1 MLINTKGETIG
12 HIQVTEMASGG
23 VGIGLV
29 ATGLTPGVH
38 SFHIHDKG
46 VCDRAVT
53 FETAGGHFN
62 PTGKAHGWNNAA
74 GPHAGDLPN
83 ILADGRGKAT
93 AGVLTHDV
101 TLRPGVANSL
111 FDADGSSFV
120 IHSGPDDYISQPA
133 GNAGS
138 RVACGV
144 LVHHVALKPQPKP

>member
-1 MLINTKGETIG
+1 MLIDSKGETIG

-46 VCDRAVT
+46 VCDPAVN
-53 FETAGGHFN
+53 FQTAGGHFN
-62 PTGKAHGWNNAA
+62 PTGKAHGWNNVA

-101 TLRPGVANSL
+101 TLRPGAAGSL

-144 LVHHVALKPQPKP
+144 LVRHVIKPKP